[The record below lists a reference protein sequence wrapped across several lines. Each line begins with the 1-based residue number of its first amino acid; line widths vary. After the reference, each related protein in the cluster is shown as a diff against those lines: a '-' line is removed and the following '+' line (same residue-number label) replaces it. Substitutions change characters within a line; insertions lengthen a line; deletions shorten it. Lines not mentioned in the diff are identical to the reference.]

1 MNTYSLKRLLKN
13 KVFITFLL
21 LGVLEP
27 RCVLELSEL
36 SGGIWRGLHILF
48 RLDCFIALLAI
59 AMLLLMTFSSL
70 SKFSVLVIGFEGWIL
85 ISDIVNDL
93 NISGDME
100 LAFQII
106 EIVLL
111 VEVYFKY
118 KIEFS
123 LIDQISFLFG
133 FFILINIF
141 TVLIF
146 PDGFYMDDRGWSGN
160 YFFGYKNSHIYLYIP
175 YMVLL
180 SLTHLKKYG
189 KLGKSYYAMIFFMLV
204 GAIKAES
211 STTIVAMLCMVL
223 AIVFL
228 KNRDIFIFKRTE
240 ISMIVSVILS
250 IGFIIFGIQNQYGDI
265 IKKVFQKDITFSGRL
280 PIWEMAMTCA
290 IKKPI
295 MGNGDT
301 SLPLNWSWDVT
312 QCHNKWLD
320 LFYVGGVVLLGLF
333 VMLLIVVCKANNN
346 NKNYLIRNI
355 LCYSF
360 WAYGILFIMESRRP
374 DIWMFIVFAFA
385 YHALDM
391 EIKLKNKRIKFILS
405 K

>member
-1 MNTYSLKRLLKN
+1 MNTFSLKRLLKN
-13 KVFITFLL
+13 RTFITLLL

-27 RCVLELSEL
+27 GCVSALNEL
-36 SGGIWRGLHILF
+36 SGGVWRGLHIFF
-48 RLDCFIALLAI
+48 RLDCFIALIVI

-70 SKFSVLVIGFEGWIL
+70 SKFSILVIGFEGWIL
-85 ISDIVNDL
+85 VSDIVNGAKL
-93 NISGDME
+93 SGDME
-100 LAFQII
+100 LALQII
-106 EIVLL
+106 EIVLFI
-111 VEVYFKY
+111 EVYFKY
-118 KIEFS
+118 KMEFS
-123 LIDQISFLFG
+123 LIDQMSFLLG
-133 FFILINIF
+133 IMIIINIF
-141 TVLIF
+141 TILIF
-146 PDGFYMDDRGWSGN
+146 PSGFYMDDRGWTDN
-160 YFFGYKNSHIYLYIP
+160 YFLGYKNLHIYLYIP
-175 YMVLL
+175 YIVLL
-180 SLTHLKKYG
+180 SLVHLKKYG
-189 KLGKSYYAMIFFMLV
+189 KLGKSYYAMIIFMLT

-211 STTIVAMLCMVL
+211 STTIVAMLCMVF